1 LSRLLITGGSGYM
14 GCHLVPRASQ
24 NHEVIYTYFNN
35 DPLALDCGRQ
45 LDIRDGPAVRQLAS
59 KWQPDFIIH
68 TAGSNRSPDMERVI
82 IQGAE
87 NISLAAETVG
97 ARLIHLSSDVIFD
110 GRAGPYVESATPRP
124 LHAYGKAKVAAEEAV
139 ATYPNHVII
148 RTSLIY
154 SLVIR
159 DHSTAWI
166 ADTLKS
172 GKPVTLFEDQLR
184 NPVWVETLNLACL
197 ELVDSAFRGTIN
209 VAGRQAMNRV
219 EYGLRLLD
227 WWRIADREGLKTGPS
242 PDRWPRDCRL
252 DLTLAKKVLKTPL
265 FGLDDVVSRRR

>member
-14 GCHLVPRASQ
+14 GCHLVPRASHK
-24 NHEVIYTYFNN
+24 HELIYTYFKK

-45 LDIRDGPAVRQLAS
+45 LDIRDNQAVRQIVS

-68 TAGSNRSPDMERVI
+68 TTGSNRSPDMERVI

-87 NISLAAETVG
+87 NISQAAETAG
-97 ARLIHLSSDVIFD
+97 ARLIHISSDVIFD
-110 GRAGPYVESATPRP
+110 GRAGPYTESASARP
-124 LHAYGKAKVAAEEAV
+124 LHAYGRAKVAAEEAV
-139 ATYPNHVII
+139 ATQPNHVII

-154 SLVIR
+154 SLVMM

-166 ADTLKS
+166 VNTLKA

-209 VAGRQAMNRV
+209 VAGRQAVNRV
-219 EYGLRLLD
+219 EYGARLLD
-227 WWRIADREGLKTGPS
+227 WWRIDDRERLITGPS
-242 PDRWPRDCRL
+242 PDQWPRDCRL

-265 FGLDDVVSRRR
+265 FGLDEVVSFRR